1 MEKLNN
7 FFDNLFKIVPGGVF
21 GLLSISIGLSI
32 DIIGLIIS
40 GYSIYTH
47 SVSSLGIIPG
57 PVGLLFNIGLIF
69 SGIFA
74 VIFDIY
80 LCKIIS
86 FEFADEKAI
95 KLIVAISVISSFSL
109 LLVGVFPL
117 SQESYTIFVLH
128 LIFAFTAFI
137 GGLIFIFV
145 YSLFMLK
152 DPKFL
157 KILAY
162 SGFVVCA
169 FFALYLFT
177 QLPIAEWLAVFAII
191 LWTLLNASYMIYKKI

>member
-7 FFDNLFKIVPGGVF
+7 FFDQLFKIVPGGIF
-21 GLLSISIGLSI
+21 GLISISIGISI

-47 SVSSLGIIPG
+47 SVSSLGITHI
-57 PVGLLFNIGLIF
+57 GLLFNLGLFF
-69 SGIFA
+69 SGIAA

-80 LCKIIS
+80 LGKIINR
-86 FEFADEKAI
+86 EIVNEKAI
-95 KLIVAISVISSFSL
+95 KVTVAISVVSSFSL
-109 LLVGVFPL
+109 SLAGVFPL
-117 SQESYTIFVLH
+117 SQESDTILFLH
-128 LIFAFTAFI
+128 LFFGFTAFI

-145 YSLFMLK
+145 YSILMLK

-162 SGFVVCA
+162 IGFIVCG
-169 FFALYLFT
+169 FFAFYLIT

-191 LWTLLNASYMIYKKI
+191 LWTLINSLYMIYKKI

>member
-7 FFDNLFKIVPGGVF
+7 FFDKLFKIVPGGVF
-21 GLLSISIGLSI
+21 GLLSISIGISI
-32 DIIGLIIS
+32 DIIGLVIS
-40 GYSIYTH
+40 GYRIYTH
-47 SVSSLGIIPG
+47 SVSSLGIG
-57 PVGLLFNIGLIF
+57 PVGLLFNIGLFF
-69 SGIFA
+69 SGIAA

-80 LCKIIS
+80 LGKIIS
-86 FEFADEKAI
+86 REIINDKAI
-95 KLIVAISVISSFSL
+95 KITVAISLVSSFSL
-109 LLVGVFPL
+109 SLAGVFPL
-117 SQESYTIFVLH
+117 SQENYTILVLH
-128 LIFAFTAFI
+128 LVFAFTAFI

-162 SGFVVCA
+162 SGFVVCG

-191 LWTLLNASYMIYKKI
+191 LWTLFNASYMIYKKI